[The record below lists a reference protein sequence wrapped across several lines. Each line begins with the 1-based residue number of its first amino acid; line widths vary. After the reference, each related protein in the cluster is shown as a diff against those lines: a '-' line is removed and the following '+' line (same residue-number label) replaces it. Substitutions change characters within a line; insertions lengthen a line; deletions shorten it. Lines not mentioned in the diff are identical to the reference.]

1 MQKSKIW
8 KFQLFSWKILIFE
21 TKCELYMFSTFIWD
35 EKHVWTSNFE
45 IWLFFPFFVLF
56 IARTDSSKK
65 LILQNV
71 IISRMIEIQSAIWRM
86 KKEHTR

>member
-8 KFQLFSWKILIFE
+8 KFQLFLWKILIFE

-35 EKHVWTSNFE
+35 EKHVATSNFE

-56 IARTDSSKK
+56 IAHTDSSEK

-86 KKEHTR
+86 KKEHAR